1 MLGWL
6 QPPSVFV
13 DCFVLRNFGFVLSL
27 KQASSSAPRAW
38 STMNDAAR
46 EDAFESMRLRLKDM
60 NQALMSMQGVA
71 AVQRSKR
78 NRAETQLEAV
88 VEAMKRMAEEIE
100 CS

>member
-1 MLGWL
+1 
-6 QPPSVFV
+6 
-13 DCFVLRNFGFVLSL
+13 
-27 KQASSSAPRAW
+27 
-38 STMNDAAR
+38 MNDAAR

-88 VEAMKRMAEEIE
+88 VEAMKRMAEEIK